1 MSVMS
6 LRPDI
11 LSARRVLAVQPHPDD
26 NEIGAGA
33 LIARLSDLGR
43 LVRYI
48 TVTDGSMGTMDP
60 GRMPSELARL
70 RKAEADSAARL
81 LGVTENRHLGH
92 RDLLDSPMPDLRA
105 ELMAEIGEFRP
116 DFILTCDPWLPYE
129 SHPDH
134 RAVGLAV
141 AEAVSFLQF
150 PHVPGAPQDAPAQP
164 MVAFYASGQP
174 NVQIPAGAYW
184 QRKWDAVGLH
194 RTQFPP
200 QALMQLRAFA
210 ESLSQGEE
218 GFFEAFKVLH
228 PFFLHFNPA
237 AVLA

>member
-1 MSVMS
+1 MAAMS
-6 LRPDI
+6 LKPDI
-11 LSARRVLAVQPHPDD
+11 LFATRVLAVQPHPDD

-33 LIARLSDLGR
+33 LIARLRDMGR
-43 LVRYI
+43 EVRYV
-48 TVTDGSMGTMDP
+48 TVTDGSMGTMDARLVP
-60 GRMPSELARL
+60 GELARL
-70 RKAEADSAARL
+70 RRAEADAAAAV

-92 RDLLDSPMPDLRA
+92 RDLLDSPMHGLRA
-105 ELMAEIGEFRP
+105 ELMTEIGLYRP
-116 DFILTCDPWLPYE
+116 DFVLTCDPWLPYE

-150 PHVPGAPQDAPAQP
+150 PHVPGAPQSLTPQPA
-164 MVAFYASGQP
+164 VAFYGTAQP
-174 NVQIPAGAYW
+174 NARIAAGAYW
-184 QRKWDAVGLH
+184 QRKWQALGEH
-194 RTQFPP
+194 RTQFSPE
-200 QALMQLRAFA
+200 ALMQLTSFV
-210 ESLSQGEE
+210 ESMSLGDD

>member
-1 MSVMS
+1 MPAMPPGS
-6 LRPDI
+6 DI

-33 LIARLSDLGR
+33 LIARLCAAGAT
-43 LVRYI
+43 VRYV

-60 GRMPSELARL
+60 TLAPAELARL
-70 RKAEADSAARL
+70 RRAEAEAAAAS
-81 LGVTENRHLGH
+81 LGVVQVRHLDH
-92 RDLLDSPMPDLRA
+92 RDLLDSPLPGLRA
-105 ELMAEIGEFRP
+105 ELMGEIGEFRP
-116 DFILTCDPWLPYE
+116 DFVLTCDPWLPYE

-150 PHVPGAPQDAPAQP
+150 PHVPGAPAVAPPQP
-164 MVAFYASGQP
+164 MVAFYASERP
-174 NVQIPAGAYW
+174 NVRVTAGDFW
-184 QRKWDAVGLH
+184 QRKWQAVAEH

-200 QALMQLRAFA
+200 VALMQIRAFV
-210 ESLSQGEE
+210 EGLSRGEE

-228 PFFLHFNPA
+228 PLFLHFNPA
-237 AVLA
+237 AAGA